1 MALGAR
7 VLKTG
12 MAVAMTI
19 YLCMLF
25 KQDSPVIAAV
35 AAIFA
40 MQPSIYRSW
49 RYFLDQLQANTFG
62 AMIALGAGMVL
73 SNEPIMIGIICI
85 LVIMLSLK
93 MKMEDT
99 IGLTLVT
106 VIAVME
112 ASGQWDYALLRFAQI
127 LIGIGSACFI
137 NVIFLP
143 PNPKKQFIQQIE
155 AVFNQMS
162 LLLRTSISDEM
173 TEAAFHQEKR
183 ELEKSMQSLADKFKL
198 FEEEIKKLKRAKFSR
213 TRHVVVYKQL
223 LYTLQ
228 RGMEVL
234 DSIENHYFQSIRG
247 EGIDHKFDEHLE
259 HLIRVHEHVL
269 LKFEDKVKKDTEIIE
284 HLMERNEEF
293 LETMMKACINGD
305 DSSHRLAIVVAACYE
320 YGLQIQ
326 RLDRLAGHANP
337 VPEKENA

>member
-19 YLCMLF
+19 YLCLLF
-25 KQDSPVIAAV
+25 NQGSPVIAAV

-49 RYFLDQLQANTFG
+49 RYFLDQLQANTMG
-62 AMIALGAGMVL
+62 AIIALGAGMVL
-73 SNEPIMIGIICI
+73 SNEPIIVGIVCI

-137 NVIFLP
+137 NIIFLP
-143 PNPKKQFIQQIE
+143 PDPKKQFIKQIE
-155 AVFNQMS
+155 SVFSQMS

-183 ELEKSMQSLADKFKL
+183 ELEQSLHSLADKFKL
-198 FEEEIKKLKRAKFSR
+198 FEEEIKKLKKAKFSR
-213 TRHVVVYKQL
+213 TRHVVIYKQL

-234 DSIENHYFQSIRG
+234 DSIENHYFQSMRG
-247 EGIDHKFDEHLE
+247 EGIDQLFDEHLE
-259 HLIRVHEHVL
+259 HLIRVQEHVL
-269 LKFEDKVKKDTEIIE
+269 LKFEDKVKKDNEIME
-284 HLMERNEEF
+284 QLMEKNEQF
-293 LETMMKACINGD
+293 LESMMKACVNGD

-326 RLDRLAGHANP
+326 RLDRLVGHAGSAQ
-337 VPEKENA
+337 E

>member
-19 YLCMLF
+19 YLCLLF
-25 KQDSPVIAAV
+25 NQGSPVIAAV

-49 RYFLDQLQANTFG
+49 RYFLDQLQANTMG
-62 AMIALGAGMVL
+62 AIIALGAGMVL
-73 SNEPIMIGIICI
+73 SNEPIIVGIVCI

-137 NVIFLP
+137 NIIFLP
-143 PNPKKQFIQQIE
+143 PDPKKQFIKQIE
-155 AVFNQMS
+155 SVFSQMS

-183 ELEKSMQSLADKFKL
+183 ELEQSLHSLADKFKL
-198 FEEEIKKLKRAKFSR
+198 FEEEIKKLKKAKFSR
-213 TRHVVVYKQL
+213 TRHVVIYKQL

-234 DSIENHYFQSIRG
+234 DSIENHYFQSMRG
-247 EGIDHKFDEHLE
+247 EGIDQLFDEHLE

-269 LKFEDKVKKDTEIIE
+269 LKFEDKVKKDNEIME
-284 HLMERNEEF
+284 QLMEKNEQF
-293 LETMMKACINGD
+293 LELMMKACVNGD

-326 RLDRLAGHANP
+326 RLDRLVGHAGSAQ
-337 VPEKENA
+337 E